1 MRVIIEK
8 QNSNVKSIE
17 IYKSGITAE
26 IIRRYVEYL
35 DVSEATVKIY
45 LTGIRRLLRYLSE
58 RDIKA
63 PSRNDII
70 EYKREILKEGLKSST
85 VALYL
90 TSIRRLFA
98 WTAQQ
103 GLYANIAEGIKSPKQ
118 DKGHKKDYLSADAMK
133 AIMKGISR
141 NSVEGL
147 RNYAMI
153 ALMTCGGL
161 RTVEVIRANVED
173 IRTLGDVTVLY
184 VQGKGRTDKKEFIKI
199 TPKVADA
206 LREYFQARGHV
217 SENEPLFV
225 SESRRNSGKRLTTR
239 TVSGVCKHAMR
250 QAGYDSPRLTAH
262 SLRHTAVTLALTAGQ
277 TLASVQM
284 FARHTSISTT
294 QIYAHNLE
302 RINSMCE
309 ASISEAIF

>member
-1 MRVIIEK
+1 MK
-8 QNSNVKSIE
+8 KLSL
-17 IYKSGITAE
+17 YKSEITTE
-26 IIRRYVEYL
+26 IINSYVEYL
-35 DVSEATVKIY
+35 DVSEATIRTY
-45 LTGIRRLLRYLSE
+45 LTGIRRLLKYLSE
-58 RDIKA
+58 RDIKV
-63 PSRNDII
+63 PNQKDIQD
-70 EYKREILKEGLKSST
+70 YKREILRDGLKSST

-90 TSIRRLFA
+90 TSIRRFFS
-98 WTAQQ
+98 WTAQR

-118 DKGHKKDYLSADAMK
+118 DKGHKKDYFSAESIK
-133 AIMKGISR
+133 AIMKGIDRSTL
-141 NSVEGL
+141 EGK

-173 IRTLGDVTVLY
+173 MRTLGDVTVLY

-199 TPKVADA
+199 TSKVADA
-206 LREYFQARGHV
+206 LREYFHARGHV
-217 SENEPLFV
+217 SENEPLFT
-225 SESRRNSGKRLTTR
+225 SMSRRNSGKRLTTR
-239 TVSGVCKHAMR
+239 SISGICKSAMR
-250 QAGYDSPRLTAH
+250 KAGYDSARLTAH

-277 TLASVQM
+277 TLAEVQM
-284 FARHTSISTT
+284 FARHSSITTT